1 MVKVKR
7 LAITTAVAL
16 TLTNGLGAIPAT
28 ITESGLVSSTVG
40 SVLHTTVPT
49 AHAAGLETLISG
61 AAAMAY
67 VSTAINKMDDSDHRH
82 HHHHH
87 QVETTQALKAIPK
100 IPSFISSFPFP
111 SLVLLKL
118 PPVYIQLLL
127 CIILSFIYKII

>member
-67 VSTAINKMDDSDHRH
+67 VLQRLIKWIIAMKVNKR
-82 HHHHH
+82 
-87 QVETTQALKAIPK
+87 V
-100 IPSFISSFPFP
+100 
-111 SLVLLKL
+111 
-118 PPVYIQLLL
+118 
-127 CIILSFIYKII
+127 